1 MTRGR
6 RSSWPI
12 LPPTKH
18 TRPLLYRY
26 PTVSAVALG
35 VHAGATFF
43 HVQNL
48 AFARATGGTKL
59 QVEIPDGDFTVN
71 SLKSRLCELTGVPP
85 ESQKVIFK
93 GKTTSP

>member
-1 MTRGR
+1 M
-6 RSSWPI
+6 
-12 LPPTKH
+12 
-18 TRPLLYRY
+18 
-26 PTVSAVALG
+26 SAVALG

-43 HVQNL
+43 HVQTWL
-48 AFARATGGTKL
+48 ARATGGTKL